1 VYIVERAIP
10 SFVVE
15 HAVAVAA
22 VRAWTRRRYEFYGPD
37 AAFPC
42 F

>member
-1 VYIVERAIP
+1 MRERRGPVYIVERAIP

-22 VRAWTRRRYEFYGPD
+22 VSAWAQAAIRILRA
-37 AAFPC
+37 
-42 F
+42 